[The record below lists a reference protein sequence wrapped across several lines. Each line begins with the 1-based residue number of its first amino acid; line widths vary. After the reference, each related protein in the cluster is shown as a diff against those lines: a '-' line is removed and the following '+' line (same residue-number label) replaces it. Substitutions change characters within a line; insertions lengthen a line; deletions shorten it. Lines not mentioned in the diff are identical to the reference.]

1 MNFSDEKIHML
12 MDVLEQ
18 RKQEAIQLTFKQVSK
33 NFSEVFKKL
42 VPAGTAQLVMRKNNE
57 DVDQVGSIIFHLKI
71 DVLLIHNATIR
82 ANMTTRAL
90 ASECLS
96 PATLPK

>member
-1 MNFSDEKIHML
+1 

-57 DVDQVGSIIFHLKI
+57 DVDQAGSSS
-71 DVLLIHNATIR
+71 VTIED
-82 ANMTTRAL
+82 T
-90 ASECLS
+90 
-96 PATLPK
+96 

>member
-1 MNFSDEKIHML
+1 ML

-57 DVDQVGSIIFHLKI
+57 DVDQVGSFFFL
-71 DVLLIHNATIR
+71 
-82 ANMTTRAL
+82 
-90 ASECLS
+90 
-96 PATLPK
+96 

>member
-57 DVDQVGSIIFHLKI
+57 DVDQVGRIFFSFK
-71 DVLLIHNATIR
+71 N
-82 ANMTTRAL
+82 
-90 ASECLS
+90 
-96 PATLPK
+96 

>member
-1 MNFSDEKIHML
+1 ML

-57 DVDQVGSIIFHLKI
+57 DVDQVGSFFSYK
-71 DVLLIHNATIR
+71 N
-82 ANMTTRAL
+82 
-90 ASECLS
+90 
-96 PATLPK
+96 

>member
-57 DVDQVGSIIFHLKI
+57 DVDQVGSIFFI
-71 DVLLIHNATIR
+71 
-82 ANMTTRAL
+82 
-90 ASECLS
+90 
-96 PATLPK
+96 

>member
-1 MNFSDEKIHML
+1 ML

-57 DVDQVGSIIFHLKI
+57 DVDQVGKI
-71 DVLLIHNATIR
+71 
-82 ANMTTRAL
+82 
-90 ASECLS
+90 
-96 PATLPK
+96 

>member
-1 MNFSDEKIHML
+1 ML

-57 DVDQVGSIIFHLKI
+57 DVDQVGSISCF
-71 DVLLIHNATIR
+71 LLCIC
-82 ANMTTRAL
+82 ANKLFLMF
-90 ASECLS
+90 
-96 PATLPK
+96 

>member
-1 MNFSDEKIHML
+1 ML

-71 DVLLIHNATIR
+71 DVL
-82 ANMTTRAL
+82 
-90 ASECLS
+90 S
-96 PATLPK
+96 

>member
-1 MNFSDEKIHML
+1 ML

-57 DVDQVGSIIFHLKI
+57 DVDQVGSS
-71 DVLLIHNATIR
+71 LLIKMHGLIF
-82 ANMTTRAL
+82 L
-90 ASECLS
+90 L
-96 PATLPK
+96 